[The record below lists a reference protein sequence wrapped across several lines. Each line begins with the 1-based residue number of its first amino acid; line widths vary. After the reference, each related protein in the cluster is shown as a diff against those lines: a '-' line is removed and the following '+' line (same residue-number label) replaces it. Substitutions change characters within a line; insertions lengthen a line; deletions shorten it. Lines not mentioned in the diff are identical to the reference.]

1 MAGGGIGEAALIGAA
16 VGGGTAALTGQNM
29 LEGIVKGGLLG
40 GVGGAA
46 FGGAGGGAGA
56 GAGGGGAAAAGP
68 ISQGAAANGIVTNAL
83 VGGDVAKGL
92 ALNGSLLAGSPGF
105 ALAPEAMAAP
115 TITSAANAVPSVANI
130 PGFAANTPSLMSTAA
145 NAVTEQPGFFG
156 GLMDKYKALSIP
168 EKIGV
173 GIAGSTLLSKLMEP
187 NYLDEG
193 GGYQPLKRFTYDPRK
208 FRPTVAYA
216 DGGITNLPG
225 GNISVGGDPRRNI
238 PPINQ
243 TSNFQQSSFPVN
255 YMADGGITNL
265 GHYSDGGSLLRGPG
279 DGVSDGI
286 PAMIGR
292 KQPARLADGEFVVP
306 ARIVSELGNGSTDA
320 GARQLY
326 KMMDRVQARRG
337 KTTGK
342 DRMAVDS
349 KARKLLPA

>member
-16 VGGGTAALTGQNM
+16 VGGGSALLTGQDPF
-29 LEGIVKGGLLG
+29 LGIVKGG
-40 GVGGAA
+40 A
-46 FGGAGGGAGA
+46 FGGLGGAFGGAGA
-56 GAGGGGAAAAGP
+56 GASGAVNPAAAAANEALGANAT
-68 ISQGAAANGIVTNAL
+68 QGMLTSFVDPTKYGAVQDIVSGQGGIPAT
-83 VGGDVAKGL
+83 
-92 ALNGSLLAGSPGF
+92 LAGANVIQQGVPG
-105 ALAPEAMAAP
+105 
-115 TITSAANAVPSVANI
+115 IANAVPA
-130 PGFAANTPSLMSTAA
+130 PGM
-145 NAVTEQPGFFG
+145 VG
-156 GLMDKYKALSIP
+156 GLMDKYNALSTP

-187 NYLDEG
+187 NYLKEG
-193 GGYQPLKRFTYDPRK
+193 DGYQPLKRFTYDPRK

-216 DGGITNLPG
+216 DGGIASLPG

-238 PPINQ
+238 SPIEPS
-243 TSNFQQSSFPVN
+243 SNWQQSSFPVN

-279 DGVSDGI
+279 DGVSDDI

>member
-46 FGGAGGGAGA
+46 FGGAGA

-92 ALNGSLLAGSPGF
+92 ALNRSLLAGSPGF

-173 GIAGSTLLSKLMEP
+173 GIAGNALLGKLMEP
-187 NYLDEG
+187 NYLQEG

-216 DGGITNLPG
+216 DGGIANLPG

-279 DGVSDGI
+279 DGVSDDI